1 MDEPQFDEIAAIRAS
16 AKGDRAAFGRL
27 VRAYQRRAYAA
38 AYGFAANREDALDL
52 AQESFARAFRAM
64 PRFKPEMPFYPWL
77 YRIIRNLS
85 LNHLKKKRRHGEQ
98 SLDELVEGGFDA
110 RDDAM
115 GPGATAEL
123 GDLREAIRQAMDRLG
138 PEHREILRLR
148 HFLEMSYSEI
158 AQCLGVPEGTVMSR
172 LHAARKGLRAIVE
185 DQSTPHA
192 NKTPAQRY

>member
-1 MDEPQFDEIAAIRAS
+1 MDETQFDETAAIRAS

-38 AYGFAANREDALDL
+38 AYGFVGNREDALEL

-64 PRFKPEMPFYPWL
+64 PRFKDEMPFYPWL

-98 SLDELVEGGFDA
+98 SLDELVESGFDA
-110 RDDAM
+110 RDDGLEPDSA
-115 GPGATAEL
+115 AEL
-123 GDLREAIRQAMDRLG
+123 GDLRDAVRQAMDRLS
-138 PEHREILRLR
+138 PEHREILKLR
-148 HFLEMSYSEI
+148 HFLELSYAEI

-172 LHAARKGLRAIVE
+172 LHAARKGLRAVIE
-185 DQSTPHA
+185 EQNGPCA
-192 NKTPAQRY
+192 NIPPVQVY